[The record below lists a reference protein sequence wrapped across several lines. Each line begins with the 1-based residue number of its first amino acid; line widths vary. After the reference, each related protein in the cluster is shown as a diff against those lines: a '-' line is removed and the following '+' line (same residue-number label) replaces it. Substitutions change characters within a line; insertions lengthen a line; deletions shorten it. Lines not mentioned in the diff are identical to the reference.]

1 AFAAFRSS
9 PTPCSCSV
17 CACLWAAPELLKLS
31 KWFAAVSAAAVAATR
46 DSCYLD
52 LVILVFFC
60 FAPGPPVLIPVVA
73 R

>member
-9 PTPCSCSV
+9 PTPCSYFIAV
-17 CACLWAAPELLKLS
+17 CVCLWAAPELLKLS
-31 KWFAAVSAAAVAATR
+31 KWFAAVAAAR

-52 LVILVFFC
+52 LVILVFSG
-60 FAPGPPVLIPVVA
+60 FAPGPPVLIPIVA